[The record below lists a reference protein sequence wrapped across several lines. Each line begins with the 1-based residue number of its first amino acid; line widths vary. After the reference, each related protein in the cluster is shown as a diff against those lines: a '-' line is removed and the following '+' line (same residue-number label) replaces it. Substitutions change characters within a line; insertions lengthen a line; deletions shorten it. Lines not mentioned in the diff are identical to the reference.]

1 VVPQVRGT
9 VTAGRGPCDC
19 LTLPFRAAAQHAA
32 AALVAAAVAAAAA
45 AALVAAAVAAAAA
58 FVAAA
63 VAAASAAAVIR
74 AAPGRP
80 LPQVAL
86 QLLLLLLLLSLLQQ
100 QPLLPC
106 SLPYDAPGDD
116 HCHLQMLLLLLLL
129 LQLLLAHPH
138 VPAVPSGPSRCAFG
152 VQTGRGLLQTGA
164 ELQPP
169 LRRAAVEA
177 GRVPLPQHHRCP
189 AVVVYA
195 QSAAGGQACQ

>member
-1 VVPQVRGT
+1 M
-9 VTAGRGPCDC
+9 
-19 LTLPFRAAAQHAA
+19 QHAA

-63 VAAASAAAVIR
+63 VAAASAAAVSR

-100 QPLLPC
+100 QPLLPY

-116 HCHLQMLLLLLLL
+116 HCHLQMLLL